1 MESNRIFLI
10 GCWNKNSC
18 KDGSKIDNR
27 EFVLNNILRDSQ
39 EYDFGIMLGD
49 NIYPSKKFQTKK
61 NKKRGRKTKKY
72 TKNDELYYRN
82 FLELTDNITSKSL
95 FDTKLHVILGNH
107 DVFNKCVK
115 RNQIRAFTTGISNI
129 YEENT
134 LVETDLANF
143 AFLNSNNIP
152 QMIEFLDG
160 FDRKVLQDKWL
171 IFCAHEPLISYK
183 PKKKRI
189 FQKLKNLKLLFD
201 IIKNLK
207 HNKVAYFCADTHNF
221 QVLDILE
228 SDFKSNYSNSNQ
240 FSLPII
246 VAGTGGAKPD
256 SLKNIEENMV
266 YYEEKEE
273 LHVSVIDYKEC
284 YGYLDLNITKDE
296 LDIKYKRCE
305 TENQVR
311 IKFHTR
317 NNILS
322 YKTNEKE
329 RICDKKILPKCPLST
344 SIETEIS
351 CI

>member
-18 KDGSKIDNR
+18 KDESKIDNR
-27 EFVLNNILRDSQ
+27 ESVLNNILRDSQ

-72 TKNDELYYRN
+72 TKNDELYYRH
-82 FLELTDNITSKSL
+82 FLELTDIMTSESP
-95 FDTKLHVILGNH
+95 FDTRLHVILGNH
-107 DVFNKCVK
+107 DVFNRCVK
-115 RNQIRAFTTGISNI
+115 RNQIMNFTTDFSNI

-152 QMIEFLDG
+152 EMIEFLDS
-160 FDRKVLQDKWL
+160 FDRSLLRDKWL
-171 IFCAHEPLISYK
+171 ILCAHEPLISYK
-183 PKKKRI
+183 PKKKRL
-189 FQKLKNLKLLFD
+189 FQKLKKLKIIFD

-207 HNKVAYFCADTHNF
+207 HNKIAYFCADTHNF
-221 QVLDILE
+221 QVIDVLE
-228 SDFKSNYSNSNQ
+228 SDFKSNYSNTNQ

-256 SLKNIEENMV
+256 SLKNIEENREH
-266 YYEEKEE
+266 YEEKED
-273 LHVSVIDYKEC
+273 LHISVIDFKEC

-296 LDIKYKRCE
+296 LDIKYKRCD

-311 IKFHTR
+311 IKFH
-317 NNILS
+317 NGKNILS
-322 YKTNEKE
+322 YRTDEKD
-329 RICDKKILPKCPLST
+329 RRCDIESVQKCPTTT